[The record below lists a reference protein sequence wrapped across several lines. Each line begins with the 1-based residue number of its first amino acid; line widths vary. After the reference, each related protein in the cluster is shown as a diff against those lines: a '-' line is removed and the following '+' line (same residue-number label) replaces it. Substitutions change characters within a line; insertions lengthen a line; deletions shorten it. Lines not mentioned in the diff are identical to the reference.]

1 MSEVES
7 GSDHQGKKWLGV
19 SELML
24 LAIFVIAGGGVAITD
39 MSPDK
44 GYWFW
49 LGLVPLLAVS
59 SLYRSWIGTKSHERK
74 DGVLW
79 TLRVQICHWLG
90 LLGALEIVFLLYT
103 YTNRIDAA
111 QSGLISLLVVALAT
125 FLAGIHFHWH
135 FAVLGI
141 MLALST
147 LAMAW
152 VEAFVWVVIPLVGI
166 ALAVVLFF
174 SHRLRDREHHES

>member
-1 MSEVES
+1 MDEAEKSPAHHNKNWLGASEV
-7 GSDHQGKKWLGV
+7 
-19 SELML
+19 ML
-24 LAIFVIAGGGVAITD
+24 IAIFIIAGGGVAITD

-49 LGLVPLLAVS
+49 LGLVPLLALT
-59 SLYRSWIGTKSHERK
+59 SLYRSWLGTKTSKRAEGIFR
-74 DGVLW
+74 
-79 TLRVQICHWLG
+79 TLRVQIFHWLG
-90 LLGALEIVFLLYT
+90 LLGALEVVFLLYT

-111 QSGLISLLVVALAT
+111 QSGLVSLLVVALAT

-135 FAVLGI
+135 FAVLGV
-141 MLALST
+141 MLGLST

-166 ALAVVLFF
+166 AVLVVLFF
-174 SHRLRDREHHES
+174 SHRLRETTKE

>member
-1 MSEVES
+1 MSESEQ
-7 GSDHQGKKWLGV
+7 GADHPERKWIGA
-19 SELML
+19 SEYML
-24 LAIFVIAGGGVAITD
+24 IVIFIISGGGVAITD
-39 MSPDK
+39 MSPNW

-49 LGLVPLLAVS
+49 FGLVPLLAAT
-59 SLYRSWIGTKSHERK
+59 SLYRSWV
-74 DGVLW
+74 GVDKKGEGGVFW
-79 TLRVQICHWLG
+79 TLRVQILHWLG

-111 QSGLISLLVVALAT
+111 QAGLVSLLVVALAT

-135 FAVLGI
+135 FAVLGV

-152 VEAFVWVVIPLVGI
+152 IEAFVWVLIPLVAI
-166 ALAVVLFF
+166 AVTVVLFF
-174 SHRLRDREHHES
+174 THRFKDKAHE

>member
-1 MSEVES
+1 MSEAKNDS
-7 GSDHQGKKWLGV
+7 SDTKKRLIGV
-19 SELML
+19 SEFML
-24 LAIFVIAGGGVAITD
+24 IAIFIIAGGGVAITD
-39 MSPDK
+39 MSPSW

-49 LGLVPLLAVS
+49 LGVVPLLAIA
-59 SLYRSWIGTKSHERK
+59 SLYRSWVGEKKREG
-74 DGVLW
+74 GVIW
-79 TLRVQICHWLG
+79 TLRVQILHWLG

-111 QSGLISLLVVALAT
+111 QSGLVSLLVVALST

-152 VEAFVWVVIPLVGI
+152 VEAFVWIVIPLVFI
-166 ALAVVLFF
+166 AVAIVLFF
-174 SHRLRDREHHES
+174 SHRSKEASPK

>member
-1 MSEVES
+1 MSEIEKTA
-7 GSDHQGKKWLGV
+7 DHLKKKWLGV
-19 SELML
+19 SEFML
-24 LAIFVIAGGGVAITD
+24 IAIFIIAGGGVAITD
-39 MSPDK
+39 MSPNW

-49 LGLVPLLAVS
+49 LGLVPLLAVT
-59 SLYRSWIGTKSHERK
+59 SLYRSWIGTGSKREG
-74 DGVLW
+74 GVFW
-79 TLRVQICHWLG
+79 TLRVQIFHWLG

-111 QSGLISLLVVALAT
+111 QSGLVSLLVVALAT

-152 VEAFVWVVIPLVGI
+152 VEAFVWVVIPLVAI
-166 ALAVVLFF
+166 AVAVVLFF
-174 SHRLRDREHHES
+174 THRMRERAHE

>member
-1 MSEVES
+1 MSEA
-7 GSDHQGKKWLGV
+7 KKDSVDAKKKLIGV
-19 SELML
+19 SEFML
-24 LAIFVIAGGGVAITD
+24 IAIFIIAGGGVAITD
-39 MSPDK
+39 MSPNW

-49 LGLVPLLAVS
+49 LGLVPLLAIT
-59 SLYRSWIGTKSHERK
+59 SLYRSWADERK
-74 DGVLW
+74 REGGMFW
-79 TLRVQICHWLG
+79 TLRVQIFHWLG

-111 QSGLISLLVVALAT
+111 QSGLVSLLVVALST

-152 VEAFVWVVIPLVGI
+152 VEAFVWVVIPLVFI
-166 ALAVVLFF
+166 AIAIVLVF
-174 SHRLRDREHHES
+174 SRRSKENSHP